1 MSKRLLH
8 SCSSTRVFFVDQA
21 IQFHGNVIARRIVTG
36 RSANDITLLQKKAMA
51 TMFNQPG
58 IWSGRWEMFLDVKGI
73 AAPNTPG
80 PLTPKPRPTP
90 IRAAVRSSPPAKRS
104 RLPTSSAVQCTS
116 KPGPSRTPPSYLSS
130 KPGPSR
136 ALIMLIHVA
145 CSYAG

>member
-1 MSKRLLH
+1 
-8 SCSSTRVFFVDQA
+8 
-21 IQFHGNVIARRIVTG
+21 
-36 RSANDITLLQKKAMA
+36 MA
-51 TMFNQPG
+51 TMFNQLG
-58 IWSGRWEMFLDVKGI
+58 IWSGRWEMFLDVKAI

-104 RLPTSSAVQCTS
+104 RLPTSSAAQCTS

-136 ALIMLIHVA
+136 ATPPYVKSKPGPSRPPPAQHPVA
-145 CSYAG
+145 AKAIASAQYHK